1 MCKKLQEE
9 VGEQLRALS
18 NPRIWAQQVQGTLE
32 QLLLFFVAGIL
43 ATGPVG
49 VGIGDLLAFS

>member
-9 VGEQLRALS
+9 VGGRLRTLS
-18 NPRIWAQQVQGTLE
+18 NPRIWAPQVQGTLE